1 MNTFAAP
8 IFNAITYFGMIVIT
22 CIVTLLT
29 ARTLS
34 QGNKKRFLQ
43 VLLGMACLMVLT
55 AIVAIL
61 GIFAKIDAAPPL
73 FQVFTAT
80 VITLFFALGMSRFG
94 GDVATNTSFGNLV
107 ILQAFRLPLEVV
119 MYTAA
124 VNAIMPVEFSF
135 AGYNFD
141 IVTGAAAILLG
152 VALLRNKPVPRWAL
166 VAWNVWGIACLI
178 VIVALAIATSPK
190 VAAFGTDISK
200 INTWVLFFPYAWL
213 PTVLV
218 SIAVLGHT
226 LVSRKLWA
234 TRAVKRIDLSLL
246 KVDIYR

>member
-22 CIVTLLT
+22 FVVTFLT
-29 ARTLS
+29 AKTLS
-34 QGNKKRFLQ
+34 NGNKKRFIQ
-43 VLLGMACLMVLT
+43 VLLGMVCLMAVT
-55 AIVAIL
+55 ATVAIM
-61 GIFAKIDAAPPL
+61 GIFAKVDAAPPL

-80 VITLFFALGMSRFG
+80 IITLVFALGMSRFG
-94 GDVATNTSFGNLV
+94 GDVAANTSFGKLV
-107 ILQAFRLPLEVV
+107 VLQAFRLPLEVM

-124 VNAIMPVEFSF
+124 VNAIMPMEFSF

-141 IVTGAAAILLG
+141 IVTGAGAILLG
-152 VALLRNKPVPRWAL
+152 VALLRNKSVPRWAL
-166 VAWNVWGIACLI
+166 VAWNAWGIACLL

-190 VAAFGTDISK
+190 VAAFGTDLSK

-218 SIAVLGHT
+218 SVAVLGHT

-234 TRAVKRIDLSLL
+234 TRPVKRVGLALL
-246 KVDIYR
+246 KVDMYR

>member
-8 IFNAITYFGMIVIT
+8 IFNSITYFGMIVIT
-22 CIVTLLT
+22 CVVTLLA

-55 AIVAIL
+55 AIVAML

-73 FQVFTAT
+73 FQVFAAT

-94 GDVATNTSFGNLV
+94 SDVATNTSFGNLV
-107 ILQAFRLPLEVV
+107 ILQAFRLPLELV
-119 MYTAA
+119 MYMAA

-135 AGYNFD
+135 SGYNFD

-152 VALLRNKPVPRWAL
+152 VALLRNKPVSRWAL
-166 VAWNVWGIACLI
+166 IAWNVWGIACLF